1 MVLLRATAF
10 VLVFAV
16 LTAAF
21 SAVHWPLRRSW
32 IDDLIAP
39 EERDDDPPIAVCLV
53 GSARA
58 FEATGPSLPRHLLL
72 PSAHPS
78 PQHLSHRSHL
88 PHLSHRPLHL
98 FLHEPLD
105 ETSAK
110 LSFLRSF
117 VRSTSSGSWGSTISW
132 GSGISWNSGLKRKAR
147 GNDVAARDWSQLARE
162 NAIAAVRVFPNNDVD
177 ETKYPTG
184 VMFTGDSPSGL
195 QGLLQYFRLVEGCWD
210 MIQSFEATSAPPLRY
225 NWIVRARLDSLWTA
239 PAPIQPPPPILP
251 PSVPA
256 IATTAAAPAG
266 AAAAVA
272 AAAIVDDIGVG
283 DNLAY
288 TIPYGS
294 DWWGLNDRFGMGG
307 RQASEAALK
316 RLSALQLLARRK
328 MRNLNSEGAFKA
340 QLSLGGIKVQ
350 RASLPFC
357 VLSQRTYTDGCA
369 PTVYSLN
376 SSVPLNGAKCR
387 PCSRPCATGEKAR
400 ALVSRIAPSEPNWP
414 GPAAGEGEVGVCDAA
429 RGWEKG
435 WEAEFDAVMGEDM
448 AEGRRQVVQEAMGS
462 IDECEQ
468 AWDEFHA
475 LTVSWDAPSP
485 RAVCVRARMG
495 PSAWVGGGPRGD
507 GRFATFLSLLSA
519 SSNVV
524 VVVEGGQDS
533 SMLQTNQQPLEGDE
547 TRGSAGVK
555 RRLLGHLRHLR
566 RLLAPDTVAPG
577 NLSPDTVAPGNVS
590 PDTVA
595 PGNVSPGTVA
605 TGSVT
610 PGVVAPGTVAPDT
623 VAAGA
628 SVSPGPDT
636 VAPIVDVGVFSAWKK
651 DLGRRIKG
659 ISISHRTLAWLQGEA
674 AKEEDAPIDVL
685 L

>member
-1 MVLLRATAF
+1 MVLLRAKT
-10 VLVFAV
+10 LVILFAV
-16 LTAAF
+16 LTVAF
-21 SAVHWPLRRSW
+21 SAAHWPLRRSW
-32 IDDLIAP
+32 RDNLVAP
-39 EERDDDPPIAVCLV
+39 KGGDNDPPIAVCLV

-58 FEATGPSLPRHLLL
+58 FEATGPSLLRHLLL
-72 PSAHPS
+72 PSARPS
-78 PQHLSHRSHL
+78 PS
-88 PHLSHRPLHL
+88 LSHRPLHL
-98 FLHEPLD
+98 FLHAPLD
-105 ETSAK
+105 ETAGK

-117 VRSTSSGSWGSTISW
+117 ASSSSSSSGGSISITSSSGGGGGNTGRVLRLQREAGSS
-132 GSGISWNSGLKRKAR
+132 
-147 GNDVAARDWSQLARE
+147 DVAAQDWARLARE
-162 NAIAAVRVFPNNDVD
+162 NAIAAVRVFPNSDVD
-177 ETKYPTG
+177 ETKYPTQ

-210 MIQSFEATSAPPLRY
+210 MIQSFEATSAATALRY

-239 PAPIQPPPPILP
+239 PAPIQPPPPALP

-256 IATTAAAPAG
+256 IATTAAAPA
-266 AAAAVA
+266 AAAAA
-272 AAAIVDDIGVG
+272 MLNGIGVG
-283 DNLAY
+283 DSLAY

-307 RQASEAALK
+307 RQASAAALK

-328 MRNLNSEGAFKA
+328 IRNLNSEGAFKA
-340 QLSLGGIKVQ
+340 QLSLAGITVQ

-357 VLSQRTYTDGCA
+357 VLSQRTYPDGCA

-400 ALVSRIAPSEPNWP
+400 ALVSRIAPSKPNWP

-475 LTVSWDAPSP
+475 LTISWDAPSS

-533 SMLQTNQQPLEGDE
+533 SMLQTNQQPPEGDE

-555 RRLLGHLRHLR
+555 RRLL
-566 RLLAPDTVAPG
+566 A
-577 NLSPDTVAPGNVS
+577 PDTVAPGNVS

-595 PGNVSPGTVA
+595 PGTVAPGNVSPGTVA
-605 TGSVT
+605 TGTVT

-628 SVSPGPDT
+628 SVSPGPGT
-636 VAPIVDVGVFSAWKK
+636 VAPIVDVGVFRAWKE

-659 ISISHRTLAWLQGEA
+659 TSISHRTLAWLQGEA